1 MTLDESKD
9 EDVIKEIDG
18 YQFAVDG
25 DLDRQIEGVTV
36 DYKEGLLRKGFVI
49 YMSSGGGGC

>member
-1 MTLDESKD
+1 MTLDESKE
-9 EDVIKEIDG
+9 EDVIKEIEG
-18 YQFAVDG
+18 YKFAVDG

-49 YMSSGGGGC
+49 YMSSGGGSC